1 MTPRV
6 LAGWHVGKDVE
17 TETGKAYMVWNLNV
31 VQHIPVKMC
40 CFDLWSQI
48 VARHRWS
55 HLHCPRACYAKCSR
69 VTQERTPLIDRPTLF
84 LRCSARPYML
94 LSSTPLAQLP
104 PLLAIKT
111 LSLRPLPKTQKHM
124 LMLMTKM
131 LPVLISRQLITGAAA
146 HHVSVNL
153 MWFKLGLQLMI
164 ILKCQLIYRL
174 S

>member
-1 MTPRV
+1 MPPRV

-40 CFDLWSQI
+40 CFDIWSQT

-69 VTQERTPLIDRPTLF
+69 VTPERTPLIDRPTLF
-84 LRCSARPYML
+84 QSDSFYILCCSARPYML

-104 PLLAIKT
+104 PVLAIKT
-111 LSLRPLPKTQKHM
+111 NRPLPKTQTHM

-131 LPVLISRQLITGAAA
+131 LPVLISRQLITRAAT
-146 HHVSVNL
+146 HHLSVNL
-153 MWFKLGLQLMI
+153 MWFNLGQQLMI
-164 ILKCQLIYRL
+164 ILIVD
-174 S
+174 